1 MIKPQLIRY
10 RQRLCRP
17 HTESKMINMII
28 FGLWTTVLCTG
39 EQKKEKKP
47 VEMPSVE
54 ELKEF
59 EALNNEEK
67 D

>member
-1 MIKPQLIRY
+1 LVCGPQYCVR
-10 RQRLCRP
+10 
-17 HTESKMINMII
+17 ES
-28 FGLWTTVLCTG
+28 
-39 EQKKEKKP
+39 KKEKKP
-47 VEMPSVE
+47 VEMPSVV